1 MKREH
6 SAIRQKIESLL
17 ERDVDIEGYLKQML
31 EKAPNNLVET
41 LYQQPID
48 NPVYWEV
55 VLRII
60 TDLERYTKPQK
71 LYFFLAEQRALS
83 KGKLLQLAIKYHE
96 DSSWLAAL
104 SKGIEGENFGQTHIM
119 EKRTSK
125 NLPQWIFSYA
135 VDGARKGLVSFARE
149 TGNPLPAAALFRI
162 NAYED
167 GMDAAVG
174 ALRKNPKSPVI
185 KYVVAAIGPD
195 IEHIVEELFDAFE
208 DDLPVCLEN
217 L

>member
-6 SAIRQKIESLL
+6 SAIRQKIETLL

-60 TDLERYTKPQK
+60 TDLERHTKPQR

-96 DSSWLAAL
+96 ESSWLSAL

-185 KYVVAAIGPD
+185 KYIVAAIGPD

-208 DDLPVCLEN
+208 GDLPACLEN

>member
-17 ERDVDIEGYLKQML
+17 ERDIDIEGYLIQML

-41 LYQQPID
+41 LYQQPLD

-55 VLRII
+55 VLKII
-60 TDLERYTKPQK
+60 RELERYTKPEK
-71 LYFFLAEQRALS
+71 LYFYLAEQASLPKR
-83 KGKLLQLAIKYHE
+83 KLLESAIKFHE
-96 DSSWLAAL
+96 DSSWLVAL
-104 SKGIEGENFGQTHIM
+104 SKDIEGDDFGKMHIM
-119 EKRTSK
+119 EKKKSK

-135 VDGARKGLVSFARE
+135 VGGSRKGLVGFAQE
-149 TGNPLPAAALFRI
+149 TGNPLPAAALFRV

-174 ALRKNPKSPVI
+174 ALRKNPKSPVL
-185 KYVVAAIGPD
+185 KYIVAAIGPD

-208 DDLPVCLEN
+208 GELPICLEN